1 MGGLGRL
8 RPVLNRTTPSNR
20 AGRQILSLIAVL
32 IAVTLGF
39 VGPAAAQSI
48 DDVGDEVD
56 QTGRFVEKTVDA
68 ELEGAIDR
76 ANAADIGFVWL
87 DQGGND
93 AEQIATSLAQYLVQ
107 IDSSYRSIVVLN
119 NDSVWVTSRGDNG
132 TEAGQNAR
140 ELFAIGDEAGGLDL
154 VTDTI
159 TGAIDGDLTTNT
171 TTASGE
177 AGSTSGESASSS
189 SSSGFP
195 WILLIVL
202 GLLAFFGL
210 RFLSGRRRS
219 RKQLEANMEADRLEI
234 REQLKNNADRVI
246 DLGDRVIAAGD
257 PEMIRTY
264 EKASSTYQDVSQSI
278 DAAATAEEV
287 DRLDDR
293 IDEAEWQFEVIEATL
308 DGRPAPASPAD
319 LEPPPPPSADDRID
333 PPAAQERPTV
343 TRRGRTVPPL
353 GDPSDVNR
361 RSSPSSTHQR
371 QRRSTRSSGGGL
383 GGMLAGGMGRM
394 LMSVV
399 ASMLLG
405 GISRGGTSRRSQRRG
420 GFGGGFGSS
429 SGGIGGPG
437 GGVLRRRR

>member
-1 MGGLGRL
+1 M
-8 RPVLNRTTPSNR
+8 LNRALR
-20 AGRQILSLIAVL
+20 RVLSLIAVL
-32 IAVTLGF
+32 AAATLGL
-39 VGPAAAQSI
+39 VDAAAAQSI
-48 DDVGDEVD
+48 EDVGDEVD
-56 QTGRFVEKTVDA
+56 QTGRFVEKSVDA
-68 ELEGAIDR
+68 ELEGAIER

-87 DQGGND
+87 DQGGGD
-93 AEQIATSLAQYLVQ
+93 AEQVATTLAAYLLE
-107 IDSSYRSIVVLN
+107 IGSDYRSIVVLN

-159 TGAIDGDLTTNT
+159 TGAIDGDVSSGDNSAGDAAADNSGTASTNT
-171 TTASGE
+171 SSG
-177 AGSTSGESASSS
+177 SSG
-189 SSSGFP
+189 GFP

-202 GLLAFFGL
+202 GLVAFFGF
-210 RFLSGRRRS
+210 RFMSGRRRS

-264 EKASSTYQDVSQSI
+264 EKASATYQDVSQSI
-278 DAAATAEEV
+278 DAASTAEEV

-308 DGRPAPASPAD
+308 DGRPAPASPSD
-319 LEPPPPPSADDRID
+319 LEPPPPPPSADDRVA
-333 PPAAQERPTV
+333 PPSEERPTV

-353 GDPSDVNR
+353 GDPGEAAR
-361 RSSPSSTHQR
+361 RSSRQTQR
-371 QRRSTRSSGGGL
+371 TQRRSSGGGL

-394 LMSVV
+394 LMSVL

-405 GISRGGTSRRSQRRG
+405 GLSRGGTSRRSQRRG

-429 SGGIGGPG
+429 SGGLGGPG